1 MKTKILTYLRNTDEY
16 LSGEQLSR
24 QFQVSRTAV
33 WKYMKQL
40 REEGYEIESVPRKGY
55 RLLKTADKVTASEI
69 LSQNKAQWV
78 GQEIEYFESTDSTNN
93 RIRSFAENGRKEGLL
108 AVAEEQTGG
117 KGRWGRNW
125 VSPKETGIWISLLL
139 RPQIE
144 PQKASM
150 VTILAALALVK
161 AIKRTIDLDVQI
173 KWPNDVIING
183 KKVCGIL
190 TEMSAELEAI
200 HYIIVGI
207 GINANT
213 EQFDEEIMDR
223 ATSIYLESG
232 KKIKKAKLIA
242 EFCQEFEQLYE
253 IFIERGDL
261 ENVKEEYES
270 CLINIGKTVKIIKN
284 KQELIRKAIGINE
297 LGELIVEDDKGTR
310 ETVFSGEVS
319 VRGLYGYV

>member
-232 KKIKKAKLIA
+232 KKIKRAKLIA

-261 ENVKEEYES
+261 EIVKEEYES